1 MRLLSVNRNF
11 YFFGIVFAAIQLF
24 LNVFQSV
31 LYLQNGIKTRYLE
44 SFPIWFL
51 ITNLITIIGLLIL
64 FYYYYHKKY
73 WAALVAAA
81 IFGGTSFFH
90 AVVVYFILTVQR
102 LESAFIVTYN
112 LQLLALILYG
122 IGILVSSTRKRYWLR
137 IAGVFLLILGVA
149 LTVTFIWSLNS
160 QDFELRRALDK
171 THIGITM
178 LGGLLPLPFI
188 LNFWA
193 ELKPLNRENGKLPT
207 TKFGKVCIIATIIL
221 ALIPCATLTR
231 DSVEN
236 ILRNKTPSERA
247 RLLAHPFE
255 ARTFVN
261 KEGQSL
267 PYRLLRPLNYDPQK
281 KYPLAVCL
289 HHGGGNGT
297 ENVIQI
303 ETSELAQSLA
313 EPENREK
320 YPAFIFAPQCPP
332 GSSFGGIPN
341 YPKID
346 DLVFAA
352 IADLEEEFSIDEKR
366 RYVMGVSLGGF
377 GSWHF
382 IGSRPQLFAAAMPIC
397 GGGNPDYAKNMIDIP
412 IWAFHGEIDTNVP
425 VKLSRDMINAVQ
437 KAGGNPKYIEFKN
450 KGHNIWEMVDETPG
464 KLEWLFAKK
473 RD

>member
-1 MRLLSVNRNF
+1 MRLLEVNRNF
-11 YFFGIVFAAIQLF
+11 YFFGIFFAAIQLF
-24 LNVFQSV
+24 LNTFQSV
-31 LYLQNGIKTRYLE
+31 LYLQNGVKTRYLE
-44 SFPIWFL
+44 SFPTWFL
-51 ITNLITIIGLLIL
+51 IANLIAIISLLIL
-64 FYYYYHKKY
+64 LNYYYHKKY
-73 WAALVAAA
+73 WTALVAAI
-81 IFGGTSFFH
+81 IFGGTGFLH
-90 AVVVYFILTVQR
+90 AVVVYFMLTAQR
-102 LESAFIVTYN
+102 LESAFIGTYN
-112 LQLLALILYG
+112 LQLLALVLYG
-122 IGILVSSTRKRYWLR
+122 VCLLVSSTRKRCWLR

-149 LTVTFIWSLNS
+149 LSVTFIWSLNS

-178 LGGLLPLPFI
+178 LGGLLPMPFI
-188 LNFWA
+188 FNFWE
-193 ELKPLNRENGKLPT
+193 ELKLLKSKNRKLPT
-207 TKFGKVCIIATIIL
+207 TKFAKVCLLAITIL
-221 ALIPCATLTR
+221 ALAPCASLTR

-267 PYRLLRPLNYDPQK
+267 PYRLLRPLNYDSRK

-303 ETSELAQSLA
+303 ETSELARSLA
-313 EPENREK
+313 KPENREK
-320 YPAFIFAPQCPP
+320 YPAFIFVPQCPP

-346 DLVFAA
+346 DLVFEAM
-352 IADLEEEFSIDEKR
+352 ADLEAEFSIDEKR

-397 GGGNPDYAKNMIDIP
+397 GGGNIDHAKNMADIP

-450 KGHNIWEMVDETPG
+450 KGHNIWGMVDETPG
-464 KLEWLFAKK
+464 KLEWLFAQKQ
-473 RD
+473 D